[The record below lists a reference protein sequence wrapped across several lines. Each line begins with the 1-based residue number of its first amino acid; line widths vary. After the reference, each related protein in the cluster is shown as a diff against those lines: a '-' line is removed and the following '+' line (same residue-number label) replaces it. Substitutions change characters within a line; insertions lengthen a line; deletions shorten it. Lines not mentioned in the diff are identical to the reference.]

1 MIRYTFQL
9 DSANSVQFEV
19 EEDSDTS
26 LETSLDPFPEW
37 MKLESFR
44 CDHCSIEPESRK
56 TCPAALSIQP
66 VIDAFSKCL
75 SFETVQAVVES
86 RELKIQGEMSAQ
98 KAVRSLLGLLMALS
112 ACPTMRKLRPMA
124 HFHLPFG
131 SKEHTAFRF
140 LGTYLMAQHL
150 RMQAGESPDWELT
163 GLQEFIREI
172 HKANKNIAERIRA
185 AAEMDAVVNSLVFLD
200 ALAMSLEHEIETSL
214 SQIKPL
220 FEGYLD

>member
-1 MIRYTFQL
+1 LIRYTFQL
-9 DSANSVQFEV
+9 DSANSVHFEV

-26 LETSLDPFPEW
+26 QETGIDQVPGW
-37 MKLESFR
+37 MKLEFFR
-44 CDHCSIEPESRK
+44 CDHCSLSPGSRK
-56 TCPAALSIQP
+56 TCPAALSIRP

-75 SFETVQAVVES
+75 SFETVQALVES
-86 RELKIQGEMSAQ
+86 RDLKVQGEMSAQ

-131 SKEHTAFRF
+131 TKEHTSFRF

-150 RMQAGESPDWELT
+150 RLQAGESPDWELT

-172 HKANKNIAERIRA
+172 HKTNKNMAERIRA

-220 FEGYLD
+220 FAGYLE

>member
-1 MIRYTFQL
+1 
-9 DSANSVQFEV
+9 V

-26 LETSLDPFPEW
+26 LETSLDPVPEW

-44 CDHCSIEPESRK
+44 CDHCDLPPGSRK
-56 TCPAALSIQP
+56 TCPAALSIRP
-66 VIDAFSKCL
+66 VIDAFSKLL

-86 RELKIQGEMSAQ
+86 RELKVQGEMSAQ

-131 SKEHTAFRF
+131 TKEHTAFRF

-163 GLQEFIREI
+163 GLQELIREI
-172 HKANKNIAERIRA
+172 HKTNKNMADRIRA

-214 SQIKPL
+214 KQIKPL
-220 FEGYLD
+220 FSGYLE

>member
-9 DSANSVQFEV
+9 DAANSVKFEV
-19 EEDSDTS
+19 EEESDTS
-26 LETSLDPFPEW
+26 LETSLDPVPEW

-44 CDHCSIEPESRK
+44 CEHCSLAPGSRK

-86 RELKIQGEMSAQ
+86 RDLKVQGEMSAQ

-150 RMQAGESPDWELT
+150 RLQAGESPDWELT
-163 GLQEFIREI
+163 GLQELIREI
-172 HKANKNIAERIRA
+172 HKTNKNMADRIRA
-185 AAEMDAVVNSLVFLD
+185 AAELDAVVNSLVFLD

-214 SQIKPL
+214 KQIKPL
-220 FEGYLD
+220 FAGYFE